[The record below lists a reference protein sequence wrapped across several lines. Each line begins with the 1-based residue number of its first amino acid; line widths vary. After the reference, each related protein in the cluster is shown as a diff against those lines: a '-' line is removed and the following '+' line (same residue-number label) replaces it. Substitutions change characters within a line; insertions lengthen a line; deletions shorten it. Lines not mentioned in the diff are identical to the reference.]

1 MISDKSVHNTFRI
14 HTILSTKPN
23 RDFFFFYNYLPKL
36 YFGAANSWL
45 GPLGYDPSKKLNCL
59 WGPALRGHRS
69 CVSGHLSIFIIR
81 DCIGLTAI
89 QIPTNSYEW
98 KAPDNCKYKQSDIE
112 VDLNTYLDWSICT
125 SFTFN
130 EYSNMYVNL
139 CAVIK
144 GLK

>member
-23 RDFFFFYNYLPKL
+23 RDF
-36 YFGAANSWL
+36 YFILTIYQNSTLEQPTPGLVHWD
-45 GPLGYDPSKKLNCL
+45 DPNKKLNCL